1 MRDRHLT
8 DEEDKALRDGN
19 RELLTLAAKRE
30 TAASAAEHADNMY
43 RIYAENLE
51 VLLFLADTAAETARR
66 MMPPF
71 PVDYGKTPL
80 GRRMTRD
87 SELYL
92 GTARGMPT
100 SDARK
105 RLEDLTCHVC
115 GHTGEGVV
123 YYYHRRTVMCGAP
136 MAVACLERAEAA
148 LACLEPVTQA

>member
-51 VLLFLADTAAETARR
+51 VLLFLADTAAEAARR

-92 GTARGMPT
+92 GTARGMPN
-100 SDARK
+100 SEARK
-105 RLEDLTCHVC
+105 RLEEGRQPWTCERC
-115 GHTGEGVV
+115 GHSGGGLFRMGQSTLCVSK
-123 YYYHRRTVMCGAP
+123 P
-136 MAVACLERAEAA
+136 ACDARLSAA
-148 LACLEPVTQA
+148 KACLEPVTQV